1 MIVIY
6 ILGRVFYI
14 PLKYIGKMLL
24 NSVLGGIFLM
34 LLNGIGSLFSF
45 HIGLNVG
52 TALTI
57 GILGLPGA
65 ILLIALKLFL
75 G

>member
-6 ILGRVFYI
+6 IIGKIFYI
-14 PLKYIGKMLL
+14 PLKHIGKLLL

-57 GILGLPGA
+57 GILGLPGVV
-65 ILLIALKLFL
+65 LLIALQLFL

>member
-6 ILGRVFYI
+6 ILGKIFYI
-14 PLKYIGKMLL
+14 PLKHIGKLLL
-24 NSVLGGIFLM
+24 NSIFGGISLII
-34 LLNGIGSLFSF
+34 LNGIGSLFSF

>member
-6 ILGRVFYI
+6 ILGKIFYI
-14 PLKYIGKMLL
+14 PLKHIGKLLL
-24 NSVLGGIFLM
+24 NSIFGGIFLII
-34 LLNGIGSLFSF
+34 LNGIGSLFSF